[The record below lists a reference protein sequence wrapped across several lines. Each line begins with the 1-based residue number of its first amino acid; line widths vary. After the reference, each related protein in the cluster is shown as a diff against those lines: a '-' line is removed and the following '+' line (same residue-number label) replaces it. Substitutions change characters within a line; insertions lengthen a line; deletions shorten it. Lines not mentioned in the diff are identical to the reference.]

1 MIVELLHSLGVLLL
15 LGVTLLPLSHSPRWW
30 IRTLDFPRLQFFVF
44 AVLLIAVQLGFCD
57 YVTWLHYALLLVT
70 LAAAAYQFSW
80 IYPYTPLAP
89 LEAKWCVEKGR
100 KETISILCANV
111 LTPNRKAQ
119 ALIDIVTTS
128 QPDLLITLESDL
140 WWQDHLVP
148 LEKDYPHCVKWPLDN
163 LFGMHLY
170 SRLPLNEAEA
180 KYLVEDGIPSIHCKV
195 QLPSG
200 RQVNCHFLHP
210 TPPVP
215 EYSTESTPRDAELIV
230 VAKSVQNKAEPIIVA
245 GDLND
250 VAWSTTTRL
259 FRKISGLLDPRIG
272 RGLFNTFHAE
282 YPLMRWPLDHLFHSR
297 HFRIARITRL
307 ASIGSD
313 HFPIVFELA
322 VDPAKWKG
330 QPSADPDSGDIEE
343 AKKTIRAGEESDR
356 RPIGHD
362 WEK

>member
-1 MIVELLHSLGVLLL
+1 M
-15 LGVTLLPLSHSPRWW
+15 
-30 IRTLDFPRLQFFVF
+30 
-44 AVLLIAVQLGFCD
+44 
-57 YVTWLHYALLLVT
+57 
-70 LAAAAYQFSW
+70 
-80 IYPYTPLAP
+80 
-89 LEAKWCVEKGR
+89 
-100 KETISILCANV
+100 
-111 LTPNRKAQ
+111 
-119 ALIDIVTTS
+119 
-128 QPDLLITLESDL
+128 
-140 WWQDHLVP
+140 P

-297 HFRIARITRL
+297 HFSVSKIKRMPYF
-307 ASIGSD
+307 GSD
-313 HFPIVFELA
+313 HFALFTELVLHEQAQADQAGIDASKEDEELA
-322 VDPAKWKG
+322 
-330 QPSADPDSGDIEE
+330 QE
-343 AKKTIRAGEESDR
+343 KTEAGEVS
-356 RPIGHD
+356 
-362 WEK
+362 EKEVPL